1 MKPEEYDAL
10 LMEHSNSICYICD
23 TETYS
28 ILHLTKAAMEMYG
41 LKSPDDYAGQKCYE
55 LLQGLDAPCPF
66 CTNQQLRCGENYCWE
81 HYNEKLQRW
90 MSVTDTLLYIDGHP
104 CRMESAHDIT
114 AQKQRMSQLS
124 EQLTVESVLIK
135 CVRIL
140 VHERDLKKAMIHFLE
155 TIGQFYCA
163 RRAYITQLESDSS
176 TMKSTFEWCAE
187 DFSAQTD
194 ALPEVPS
201 FLSAPLMNNG
211 KITGFLGVDTPL
223 KNSDNLTLL
232 HAASDFIMEEL
243 EKRRLMSELE
253 YASYTD
259 MLTGLKNR
267 NQYIRML
274 QEYSWNTPDT
284 LGVIF
289 IDINGMKKTNDTY
302 GHRFGDYVITKV
314 ASIMSEFLHDNLFR
328 IGGDE
333 FVALCENISKEE
345 FQETV
350 TNLRR
355 EFVNDKDCDVSL
367 GCIWRSGELDIND
380 LILQADDLMYA
391 EKQSYYHTVLRT
403 GRVARTGMAS
413 EVLREITEDR
423 FVVFYQPQ
431 FDIKS
436 HAIVGAEALIRK
448 KESDGTLIPPDRFIP
463 FYEMEGVIRHVDLY
477 VLDTVCQNIQK
488 WQEQGISLNISVNFS
503 RVTLLEPRI
512 VDTILDICGRYNV
525 SSSQITVEVT
535 ESISKMDHAE
545 LKLLVHN
552 LSEAGFSISLDDFG
566 SKYSN
571 LSILTALDFDV
582 IKFDKTLVDEL
593 EHNPKSQVVMQNS
606 IQICQDLTNTLSIAE
621 GIETRGQLDLLSDY
635 ACDYGQG
642 YYFSRP
648 LSLEQFDKLLTK
660 HAGKF

>member
-1 MKPEEYDAL
+1 MKHEEYDAL

-66 CTNQQLRCGENYCWE
+66 CTNQQLRCGESYCWE

-90 MSVTDTLLYIDGHP
+90 MSVTDTLLYIDGQP

-194 ALPEVPS
+194 ALPEVPN

-289 IDINGMKKTNDTY
+289 VDINGMKKTNDTY

-314 ASIMSEFLHDNLFR
+314 ASIMGEFLHDNLFR

>member
-1 MKPEEYDAL
+1 MKHEEYDAL

-41 LKSPDDYAGQKCYE
+41 LSSPDEYVGHKCYE

-140 VHERDLKKAMIHFLE
+140 VHERDLKNAIIHFLE

-163 RRAYITQLESDSS
+163 KRAYITQLEEDSS
-176 TMKSTFEWCAE
+176 TMKSTFEWCSP
-187 DFSAQTD
+187 DSSDQIKSA
-194 ALPEVPS
+194 PGVPI
-201 FLSAPLMNNG
+201 FLSAPLMSNG

-267 NQYIRML
+267 NQYIRIL
-274 QEYSWNTPDT
+274 QEYSWNTPAT

-289 IDINGMKKTNDTY
+289 VDINGMKKTNDTY
-302 GHRFGDYVITKV
+302 GHRFGDYIITKV
-314 ASIMSEFLHDNLFR
+314 ASIMKEFLHDNLFR

-333 FVALCENISKEE
+333 FVALCEDVTKEE

-350 TNLRR
+350 TSLRQ

-367 GCIWRSGELDIND
+367 GCIWRSGELDVND

-436 HAIVGAEALIRK
+436 YAIVGAEALIRK
-448 KESDGTLIPPDRFIP
+448 KEIDGTLIPPDRFIP

-477 VLDTVCQNIQK
+477 VLDTVCQNIRK
-488 WQEQGISLNISVNFS
+488 WMERGIFLNISVNFS
-503 RVTLLEPRI
+503 RVTLLEPCI
-512 VDTILDICGRYNV
+512 VDTILEICGRYNV
-525 SSSQITVEVT
+525 SSSHITVEIT

-571 LSILTALDFDV
+571 LSILTTLDFDV
-582 IKFDKTLVDEL
+582 VKFDKTLVDEL

-648 LSLEQFDKLLTK
+648 LSLEQFDKLLEEY
-660 HAGKF
+660 AGKS